1 MEEYESLEQMR
12 RGQPVLAGSPG
23 HRVMHELAQ
32 EALKITAEL
41 NNAYHPPEEIRA
53 LFSALIG
60 KPVGEGFSLFPP
72 FHTDCGKNITVGKN
86 VFINACCC
94 FQDQGGIS
102 IGDGALIGHGVVL
115 ATINHGFPP
124 DGRGDNYPAPIV
136 IGRNVWIGSHATI
149 LPGVT
154 IGDGAIV
161 AAGAVVNRDVPPN
174 VIAGGVPAKV
184 IKSVTEAVPPQR
196 KIS

>member
-1 MEEYESLEQMR
+1 MKEHEVLEHMR

-23 HRVMHELAQ
+23 HQAMHRLAQ
-32 EALKITAEL
+32 EALKLTAEL
-41 NNAYHPPEEIRA
+41 NNTYHPPEEIRA
-53 LFSALIG
+53 LFSVLIG

-72 FHTDCGKNITVGKN
+72 FHTDCGKNITVGNN

-102 IGDGALIGHGVVL
+102 IGDGTLIGHGVVL

-124 DGRGDNYPAPIV
+124 EERGDNYPTPIA

-174 VIAGGVPAKV
+174 VIVGGVPAKL
-184 IKSVTEAVPPQR
+184 IKKVPGSVSPQR
-196 KIS
+196 KVF

>member
-1 MEEYESLEQMR
+1 MEEYGALEQMR

-94 FQDQGGIS
+94 FQDQGGVA
-102 IGDGALIGHGVVL
+102 IGDGVLIGHGVVL
-115 ATINHGFPP
+115 ATINHGFQPSE
-124 DGRGDNYPAPIV
+124 RGDNYPAPIV
-136 IGRNVWIGSHATI
+136 IGNNVWIGSRAVV

-161 AAGAVVNRDVPPN
+161 AAGAVVSRDVPPN
-174 VIAGGVPAKV
+174 VIVGGVPAKV
-184 IKSVTEAVPPQR
+184 IKAVPDTVSPQR
-196 KIS
+196 KIC

>member
-94 FQDQGGIS
+94 FQDQGGVA
-102 IGDGALIGHGVVL
+102 IGDGVLIGHGV
-115 ATINHGFPP
+115 
-124 DGRGDNYPAPIV
+124 DR
-136 IGRNVWIGSHATI
+136 
-149 LPGVT
+149 
-154 IGDGAIV
+154 
-161 AAGAVVNRDVPPN
+161 
-174 VIAGGVPAKV
+174 
-184 IKSVTEAVPPQR
+184 KSVV
-196 KIS
+196 

>member
-1 MEEYESLEQMR
+1 MEEREALEQMR

-23 HRVMHELAQ
+23 HQAMHGLAQ
-32 EALKITAEL
+32 EALKLTAEL
-41 NNAYHPPEEIRA
+41 NNDYHPPEEVRE
-53 LFSALIG
+53 LFSQIIG
-60 KPVGEGFSLFPP
+60 KPVDDSFSMFPP

-124 DGRGDNYPAPIV
+124 DGRATTPPPSSLAGTCGLAPMPRSFPV
-136 IGRNVWIGSHATI
+136 SPLGTGPSWLRERW
-149 LPGVT
+149 
-154 IGDGAIV
+154 
-161 AAGAVVNRDVPPN
+161 
-174 VIAGGVPAKV
+174 
-184 IKSVTEAVPPQR
+184 
-196 KIS
+196 